1 MYSNPGKRFSSLMA
15 MLAASALLFSC
26 ATVTKDDTAHAV
38 ADSTTGR
45 RAVGPEREKTE
56 SLAAVAP
63 KQTEEHQSSDALQPT
78 REAAPPAPPV
88 PPSNSPTLSIGTAA
102 GASPTSAAR
111 WDRKQGIVSGKS
123 GAVRRGRVVQG
134 EMTKSRSIAPE
145 PNIDADEGAG
155 YDTYDLITE
164 NEFLASERNPLS
176 TFSIDV
182 DAASYSNVRRFV
194 KSGQMPP
201 KDAVRIE
208 ELINYFHY
216 DYPKPTGVD
225 PFSITTES
233 AVCPWAP
240 EHRLVGIGLQGRT
253 FDVAEIPPSNL
264 VFLIDVS
271 GSMNEPDKLPLLKS
285 SLRLLVGQL
294 RKQDVVSIVVYAGA
308 AGEVLPATSGADKT
322 RILEAIDNLEA
333 GGSTAGGAGIQLAY
347 ATAVANYK
355 KTGNNRVILAT
366 DGDFNVGMSSDAE
379 LIRLIEQKRES
390 GVYLTVLGFGR
401 GNLKDSRMEQLA
413 DKGNGHYAYIDGI
426 AEARKVFGNEIGAT
440 LFTIAKDVKIQVE
453 FNPAKVRGYRLIGYE
468 NRALAAEDFN
478 NDRKDAGDLGAGHT
492 VTALY
497 EIVPDG
503 APLPDVKFTPVDSLK
518 YQTSRIDPHAYGS
531 DEIMTVKLRYK
542 HPNDTVSKLITV
554 PVKGGAKAF
563 ASASENLR
571 FSAAVAGWGMLLRD
585 SHYKGSATF
594 DEIAKIARGAVG
606 SDQFGYRKEFVTL
619 VEQSAASAKTASR

>member
-1 MYSNPGKRFSSLMA
+1 M
-15 MLAASALLFSC
+15 
-26 ATVTKDDTAHAV
+26 
-38 ADSTTGR
+38 
-45 RAVGPEREKTE
+45 
-56 SLAAVAP
+56 
-63 KQTEEHQSSDALQPT
+63 
-78 REAAPPAPPV
+78 
-88 PPSNSPTLSIGTAA
+88 
-102 GASPTSAAR
+102 
-111 WDRKQGIVSGKS
+111 GKS
-123 GAVRRGRVVQG
+123 AAVRRGRVIQG
-134 EMTKSRSIAPE
+134 EYAKPRSISTESPV
-145 PNIDADEGAG
+145 DADEGAG

-164 NEFLASERNPLS
+164 NEFLASDRNPLS

-294 RKQDVVSIVVYAGA
+294 RKQDMVSIVVYAGA

-379 LIRLIEQKRES
+379 LVRLIEQKRES

-413 DKGNGHYAYIDGI
+413 DKGNGHYAYIDDI

-478 NDRKDAGDLGAGHT
+478 NDKKDAGDLGAGHT

-518 YQTSRIDPHAYGS
+518 YQTSRVDPTAYRS

-554 PVKGGAKAF
+554 PVKGGSKSF

-585 SHYKGSATF
+585 SRYKGSTTF
-594 DEIAKIARGAVG
+594 DEIAKIARGAIG
-606 SDQFGYRKEFVTL
+606 SDAFGYRKEFVTL